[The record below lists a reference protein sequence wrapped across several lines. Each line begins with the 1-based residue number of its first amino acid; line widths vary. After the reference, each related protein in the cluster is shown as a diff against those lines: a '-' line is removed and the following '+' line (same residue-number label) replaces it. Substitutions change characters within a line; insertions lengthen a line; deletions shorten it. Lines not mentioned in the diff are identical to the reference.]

1 MKPSFHAKLLNSPFE
16 DPVLYV
22 RLLREGRALL
32 FDSGFT
38 AGLSARDILK
48 ITDIFVSHAHIDHF
62 IGFDSILRLHL
73 RREGCLRLYGPE
85 GFISCVKGKLSS
97 YTWNLTGDYPLIIEA
112 YEVDKDILRKTAFK
126 AKNSFMP
133 EDSGSMPFN
142 GILLENSFFRIKGEV
157 FDHRIPCLAFSLEED
172 FHINIDNAK
181 LKALNL
187 PVGPWLSEFKKA
199 IREKRTESVF
209 TIEGKRWNFSELE
222 EIASITRGQKL
233 SYIVDMLGSEENIE
247 KAVGFAKHS
256 DVLYIET
263 YFLDQDK
270 DRAKERFHLTAK
282 EAGRI
287 AREAEVK
294 RMETFHFSPKY
305 TDNPDKLVREAEEE
319 FNKEQI

>member
-1 MKPSFHAKLLNSPFE
+1 MKSSFHARLLNSPFE
-16 DPVLYV
+16 DPALYV

-38 AGLSARDILK
+38 VNLSARDILK

-73 RREGCLRLYGPE
+73 RREGSLKLYGPE
-85 GFISCVKGKLSS
+85 GFINCVKGKLSG
-97 YTWNLTGDYPLIIEA
+97 YTWNLTGDYPFVIEV
-112 YEVDKDILRKTAFK
+112 YEVDKDLLRKTVFK

-133 EDSGSMPFN
+133 EDAEPGPFSGV
-142 GILLENSFFRIKGEV
+142 LLEDSFFRIKSDV

-172 FHINIDNAK
+172 YHINIDKVK
-181 LKALNL
+181 LRALDL
-187 PVGPWLSEFKKA
+187 PVGPWLGEFKKA
-199 IREKRTESVF
+199 IREKKTESVF

-222 EIASITRGQKL
+222 EIANITKGQKL
-233 SYIVDMLGSEENIE
+233 SYIVDMLGSEDNI
-247 KAVGFAKHS
+247 KRAVELAGHS

-263 YFLDQDK
+263 YFLDEDK
-270 DRAKERFHLTAK
+270 DRAKDRFHLTAR

-294 RMETFHFSPKY
+294 KMETLHFSPKY
-305 TDNPDKLVREAEEE
+305 MDNHDELIREAEEE
-319 FNKEQI
+319 FRK